1 MVLSLMRRHAK
12 SWIIKF
18 LVGIIA
24 VVFVFY
30 FGYSFTATRGLKIA
44 YVNGELINEAE
55 YEKAYRELIETMRR
69 QYQDMWNDDLIKTF
83 NMKQRALDGLI
94 NQKLISQEA
103 QKLGLDVTESES
115 QKAIMNYPA
124 FQVNGRFEMRRYQ
137 ALLSQNRMK
146 PEDFEASMA
155 LQLLDTKL
163 KQFLFSFLD
172 VSEEAVLEYYTYNN
186 EKTTLGFVQFKPE
199 KFKKSTKF
207 DQASLKKYFEENK
220 ERYRIPEKIK
230 LTFIEIDPDG
240 FKEKVN
246 ITEEEIEGYYGYN
259 PGMFIEPK
267 QVKARH
273 ILFKLGQDADEA
285 KEKRVRKAAEA
296 VLKEAREGKNFGELA
311 KKYSEGPSKSE
322 GGDLGYFS
330 EGQMDKPFEEAAF
343 KLKKDEISDLV
354 RSRFG
359 YHIIRVEDIKEK
371 RIKPL
376 EEVREQIAEILF
388 KNSSAE
394 LAHEKGLSLMDQM
407 PYDVD
412 LGQYAPLHQLGTKD
426 TEYFASGEPIPG
438 VAGSGVGGKSMF
450 SLDIKETSELIE
462 VNGKFYIFQLI
473 EKKPSHLPELKQV
486 AEEVKK
492 DFKDYLAAK
501 AAKTAAESY
510 LKELRKG
517 KSWEE
522 LAKERHLETGDT
534 GYFSRND
541 PIPGIGYDP
550 ALTET
555 AFRLDKDK
563 PYPDTIF
570 KNNEGA
576 YVIRWEGKKGIDKQE
591 YEKEKE
597 RYRFSLMGE
606 RHKRVFQNWLQN
618 LRKNA
623 EIEIVTPVSG

>member
-18 LVGIIA
+18 LIGIIA

-55 YEKAYRELIETMRR
+55 YEKAYRELVETMRR
-69 QYQDMWNDDLIKTF
+69 QYQGMWNDDLIKTF
-83 NMKQRALDGLI
+83 NLKQRALDGLI

-186 EKTTLGFVQFKPE
+186 EKTNLGFVQFKPE

-220 ERYRIPEKIK
+220 ARYRIPEKIK
-230 LTFIEIDPDG
+230 LIFIEIDPDG
-240 FKEKVN
+240 FKEKVH

-259 PGMFIEPK
+259 PDMFIEPK

-273 ILFKLGQDADEA
+273 ILFKLGQDADET
-285 KEKRVRKAAEA
+285 KEKEVRKAAEA
-296 VLKEAREGKNFGELA
+296 VLKEARQGKDFGELA
-311 KKYSEGPSKSE
+311 RKYSEGPSKSE

-371 RIKPL
+371 RTKPL
-376 EEVREQIAEILF
+376 EEVREQIAEILL

-438 VAGSGVGGKSMF
+438 VAGSGVEGKPMF

-522 LAKERHLETGDT
+522 LAKERHLEAGST

-541 PIPGIGYDP
+541 PIAGIGYDP

-555 AFRLDKDK
+555 VFRLDKGK

-570 KNNEGA
+570 ENNEGA

>member
-18 LVGIIA
+18 LIGIIA

-55 YEKAYRELIETMRR
+55 YEKAYRELVETMRR
-69 QYQDMWNDDLIKTF
+69 QYQGMWNDDLIKTF

-124 FQVNGRFEMRRYQ
+124 FQVNGLFEMRRYQ

-186 EKTTLGFVQFKPE
+186 EKTNLGFVQFKPE

-207 DQASLKKYFEENK
+207 DQTSLKKYFEENK
-220 ERYRIPEKIK
+220 ARYRIPEKIK
-230 LTFIEIDPDG
+230 LIFIEIDPDG
-240 FKEKVN
+240 FKEKVH
-246 ITEEEIEGYYGYN
+246 ITEEEIAGYYGYN
-259 PGMFIEPK
+259 PDMFIEPK

-273 ILFKLGQDADEA
+273 ILFKLGQDADET
-285 KEKRVRKAAEA
+285 KEKEVRKAAEA
-296 VLKEAREGKNFGELA
+296 VLKEARQGKDFGELA
-311 KKYSEGPSKSE
+311 RKYSEGPSKSE

-330 EGQMDKPFEEAAF
+330 EGQMDKPFEKAAF

-371 RIKPL
+371 RTKPL
-376 EEVREQIAEILF
+376 EEVREQIAEILL

-438 VAGSGVGGKSMF
+438 VAGSGVEGKPMF

-522 LAKERHLETGDT
+522 LAKERHLEAGST

-541 PIPGIGYDP
+541 PIAGIGYDP

-555 AFRLDKDK
+555 VFRLDKGK

-570 KNNEGA
+570 ENNEGA

>member
-18 LVGIIA
+18 LIGIIA

-55 YEKAYRELIETMRR
+55 YEKAYRELVETMRR
-69 QYQDMWNDDLIKTF
+69 QYQGMWNDDLMKTF

-124 FQVNGRFEMRRYQ
+124 FQVNGLFEMRRYQ

-186 EKTTLGFVQFKPE
+186 EKTNLGFVQFKPE

-207 DQASLKKYFEENK
+207 DQTSLKKYFEENK
-220 ERYRIPEKIK
+220 ARYRIPEKIK
-230 LTFIEIDPDG
+230 LIFIEIDPDG
-240 FKEKVN
+240 FKEKVH
-246 ITEEEIEGYYGYN
+246 ITEEEIAGYYGYN
-259 PGMFIEPK
+259 PDMFIEPK

-273 ILFKLGQDADEA
+273 ILFKLGQDADET
-285 KEKRVRKAAEA
+285 KEKEVRKAAEA
-296 VLKEAREGKNFGELA
+296 VLKEARQGKDFGELA
-311 KKYSEGPSKSE
+311 RKYSEGPSKSE

-330 EGQMDKPFEEAAF
+330 EGQMDKPFEKAAF

-371 RIKPL
+371 RTKPL
-376 EEVREQIAEILF
+376 EEVREQIAEILL
-388 KNSSAE
+388 KKSSAE

-438 VAGSGVGGKSMF
+438 VAGSGVEGKPMF

-522 LAKERHLETGDT
+522 LAKERHLEAGST

-541 PIPGIGYDP
+541 PIAGIGYDP
-550 ALTET
+550 ALTE
-555 AFRLDKDK
+555 AVFRLDKGK

-570 KNNEGA
+570 ENNEGA

>member
-18 LVGIIA
+18 LIGIIA

-55 YEKAYRELIETMRR
+55 YEKAYRELVETMRR
-69 QYQDMWNDDLIKTF
+69 QYQGMWNDDLIKTF

-124 FQVNGRFEMRRYQ
+124 FQVNGLFEMRRYQ

-186 EKTTLGFVQFKPE
+186 EKTNLGFVQFKPE

-207 DQASLKKYFEENK
+207 DQTSLKKYFEENK
-220 ERYRIPEKIK
+220 ARYRIPEKIK
-230 LTFIEIDPDG
+230 LIFIEIDPDG
-240 FKEKVN
+240 FKEKVH
-246 ITEEEIEGYYGYN
+246 ITEEEIAGYYGYN
-259 PGMFIEPK
+259 PDMFIEPK

-273 ILFKLGQDADEA
+273 ILFKLGQDADET
-285 KEKRVRKAAEA
+285 KEKEVRKAAEA
-296 VLKEAREGKNFGELA
+296 VLKEARQGKDFGELA
-311 KKYSEGPSKSE
+311 RKYSEGPSKSE

-330 EGQMDKPFEEAAF
+330 EGQMDKPFEKAAF

-371 RIKPL
+371 RTKPL
-376 EEVREQIAEILF
+376 EEVREQIAEILL
-388 KNSSAE
+388 KKSSAE

-438 VAGSGVGGKSMF
+438 VAGSGVEGKPMF

-522 LAKERHLETGDT
+522 LAKERHLEAGST

-541 PIPGIGYDP
+541 PIAGIGYDP
-550 ALTET
+550 ALTE
-555 AFRLDKDK
+555 AVFRLDKGK

-570 KNNEGA
+570 ENNEGA

>member
-172 VSEEAVLEYYTYNN
+172 VPEEAVLEYYTYNN

-412 LGQYAPLHQLGTKD
+412 LDQYAPLHQLGTKD

-510 LKELRKG
+510 LEELRKG

>member
-18 LVGIIA
+18 LIGIIA

-55 YEKAYRELIETMRR
+55 YEKAYRELVETMRR
-69 QYQDMWNDDLIKTF
+69 QYQGMWNDDLIKTF

-124 FQVNGRFEMRRYQ
+124 FQVNGLFEMRRYQ

-186 EKTTLGFVQFKPE
+186 EKTNLGFVQFKPE

-207 DQASLKKYFEENK
+207 DQTSLKKYFEENK
-220 ERYRIPEKIK
+220 ARYRIPEKIK
-230 LTFIEIDPDG
+230 LIFIEIDPDG
-240 FKEKVN
+240 FKEKVH
-246 ITEEEIEGYYGYN
+246 ITEEEIAGYYGYN
-259 PGMFIEPK
+259 PDMFIEPK

-273 ILFKLGQDADEA
+273 ILFKLGQDADET
-285 KEKRVRKAAEA
+285 KEKEVRKAAEA
-296 VLKEAREGKNFGELA
+296 VLKEARQGKDFGELA
-311 KKYSEGPSKSE
+311 RKYSEGPSKSE

-330 EGQMDKPFEEAAF
+330 EGQMDKPFEKAAF

-371 RIKPL
+371 RTKPL
-376 EEVREQIAEILF
+376 EEVREQIAEILL
-388 KNSSAE
+388 KKSSAE

-438 VAGSGVGGKSMF
+438 VAGSGVEGKPMF

-522 LAKERHLETGDT
+522 LAKERHLEAGST

-541 PIPGIGYDP
+541 PIAGIGYDP

-555 AFRLDKDK
+555 VFRLDKGK

-570 KNNEGA
+570 ENNEGA

>member
-172 VSEEAVLEYYTYNN
+172 VPEEAVLEYYTYNN

-285 KEKRVRKAAEA
+285 KEKEVRKAAEA
-296 VLKEAREGKNFGELA
+296 VLKEARQGKDFGELA
-311 KKYSEGPSKSE
+311 RKYSEGPSKSE

-376 EEVREQIAEILF
+376 EEVREQIAEILL

>member
-103 QKLGLDVTESES
+103 QNLGLDVTESES

-172 VSEEAVLEYYTYNN
+172 VPEEAVLEYYTYNN
-186 EKTTLGFVQFKPE
+186 EKTKLGFVQFKPE

-246 ITEEEIEGYYGYN
+246 ITEEEIEA
-259 PGMFIEPK
+259 IL
-267 QVKARH
+267 ARL
-273 ILFKLGQDADEA
+273 IDE
-285 KEKRVRKAAEA
+285 
-296 VLKEAREGKNFGELA
+296 
-311 KKYSEGPSKSE
+311 
-322 GGDLGYFS
+322 
-330 EGQMDKPFEEAAF
+330 
-343 KLKKDEISDLV
+343 
-354 RSRFG
+354 
-359 YHIIRVEDIKEK
+359 
-371 RIKPL
+371 
-376 EEVREQIAEILF
+376 
-388 KNSSAE
+388 
-394 LAHEKGLSLMDQM
+394 
-407 PYDVD
+407 
-412 LGQYAPLHQLGTKD
+412 
-426 TEYFASGEPIPG
+426 
-438 VAGSGVGGKSMF
+438 
-450 SLDIKETSELIE
+450 
-462 VNGKFYIFQLI
+462 
-473 EKKPSHLPELKQV
+473 ELK
-486 AEEVKK
+486 
-492 DFKDYLAAK
+492 
-501 AAKTAAESY
+501 S
-510 LKELRKG
+510 
-517 KSWEE
+517 
-522 LAKERHLETGDT
+522 
-534 GYFSRND
+534 
-541 PIPGIGYDP
+541 P
-550 ALTET
+550 
-555 AFRLDKDK
+555 
-563 PYPDTIF
+563 
-570 KNNEGA
+570 
-576 YVIRWEGKKGIDKQE
+576 
-591 YEKEKE
+591 
-597 RYRFSLMGE
+597 
-606 RHKRVFQNWLQN
+606 
-618 LRKNA
+618 
-623 EIEIVTPVSG
+623 